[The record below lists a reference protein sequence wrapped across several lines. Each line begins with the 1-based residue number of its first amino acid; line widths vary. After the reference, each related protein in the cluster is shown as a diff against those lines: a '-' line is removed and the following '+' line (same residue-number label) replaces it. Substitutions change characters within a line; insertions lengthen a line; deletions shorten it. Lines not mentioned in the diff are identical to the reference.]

1 MYKHILL
8 PVDGSTLAEDAALA
22 GLALARAVG
31 ARVTAF
37 HVVPNPGTVGLDA
50 WAHARNDFAE
60 KLTET
65 LESRGALYLEEVRD
79 TARRLGVPCDCQMSY
94 GLSPH
99 AGILKEARERGCDLI
114 VMASH
119 GRGEETDDILGS
131 ETVKVMSL
139 GETPVLVH
147 HARRDRHGSARA

>member
-8 PVDGSTLAEDAALA
+8 PVDGSVLAEDAALA

-37 HVVPNPGTVGLDA
+37 HVVPNAASVGLEA
-50 WAHARNDFAE
+50 WAHAREDFAQ
-60 KLTET
+60 KLTQSLET
-65 LESRGALYLEEVRD
+65 RGTLYLEEVRD
-79 TARRLGVPCDCQMSY
+79 TARRLGVPCDCQLSY

-99 AGILKEARERGCDLI
+99 ASILKEARERGCDLI

-119 GRGEETDDILGS
+119 GHGESNDDILGS

-147 HARRDRHGSARA
+147 HARRDRHDGSRH